1 MDLWQKILSE
11 LNGSTTSKTYSA
23 NEIARTLCLH
33 KEFQALKEDT
43 ENKIEWFKKH
53 LNQKH
58 RFEDQIFRLQLHA
71 NYTYQDFVGG
81 LQIKGD
87 STVAKPGDLYDV
99 IDRAKDIVENPN
111 KNFEH
116 IKSNSKLPIVLI
128 LDEINRTDLSAMF
141 GEVFSAL
148 EKREEDKEG
157 ITVSVP
163 FEKGDSRKKL
173 TIPENIYV
181 IGTMNEIDF
190 SLERLDFAMRRRFLW
205 FFYGYD
211 EQRLRDILTFKL
223 KQEENKGLEDKGYE
237 NFIEMATDLNDAI
250 SDDKEYLGKNYQI
263 GHTFFSEIV
272 DIKRE
277 YEKNLSGSQRSN
289 IYKNNGPADILW
301 DISIKP
307 MIEAFLGALES
318 EEKEKK
324 VKEFYDIYQPAN

>member
-1 MDLWQKILSE
+1 M
-11 LNGSTTSKTYSA
+11 
-23 NEIARTLCLH
+23 CLH

-148 EKREEDKEG
+148 ENREEEDKEG

-163 FEKGDSRKKL
+163 FEEGDSRKKL
-173 TIPENIYV
+173 TIPDNIFV

-211 EQRLRDILTFKL
+211 EKRLRDIISFKL
-223 KQEENKGLEDKGYE
+223 NNYKDADDDNYDIFVERATVLNK
-237 NFIEMATDLNDAI
+237 AI
-250 SDDKEYLGKNYQI
+250 AEHDDLGKDYEI

-272 DIKRE
+272 DIKRS
-277 YEKNLSGSQRSN
+277 YKDTISDSAQSN
-289 IYKNNGPADILW
+289 IYKKNGPADILW
-301 DISIKP
+301 EISIKP
-307 MIEAFLGALES
+307 MIESFLGAIEPS
-318 EEKEKK
+318 SKKEEIEKLYK
-324 VKEFYDIYQPAN
+324 IYANS